1 MDKKRGE
8 RPRSEGGRRGGRWKR
23 NEEAEA
29 VVENISRI
37 LLFLRASSVTMHY
50 YIDRRR
56 RYAGVFV
63 LCCRIF
69 QLNIPPL
76 WLYLSERK
84 RIKFSPAFSLSLN
97 LVSQSMKFCFP
108 LLEFHFIL
116 FLLLLLRGGDR
127 GGGLLLLQHLHVSSR
142 GGTAAICARTAS

>member
-56 RYAGVFV
+56 R
-63 LCCRIF
+63 RIRVRVM
-69 QLNIPPL
+69 L
-76 WLYLSERK
+76 
-84 RIKFSPAFSLSLN
+84 
-97 LVSQSMKFCFP
+97 
-108 LLEFHFIL
+108 
-116 FLLLLLRGGDR
+116 
-127 GGGLLLLQHLHVSSR
+127 
-142 GGTAAICARTAS
+142 